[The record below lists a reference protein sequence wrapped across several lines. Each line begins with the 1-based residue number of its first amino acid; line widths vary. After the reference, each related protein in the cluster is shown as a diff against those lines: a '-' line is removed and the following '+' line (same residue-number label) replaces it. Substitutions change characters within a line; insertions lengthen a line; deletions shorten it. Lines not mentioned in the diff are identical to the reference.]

1 MEQQFELALKE
12 FLPHLRH
19 AKQIEIKDDVFFH
32 KCDNANDDDKNK
44 CHFHG
49 RPTTTIERRNT
60 TSWVPQQSHT
70 HQQQIDLIEPNACTV
85 ITVNGCVPHAA
96 NNAKNK
102 LQRQRRRHASKNHS
116 KINSKSSATHN
127 KACSKAHQN
136 QNTNQIDESTN
147 QSTTNKSSQNTLAK
161 SKHVQLKSS
170 NQPTSNSKPH
180 PAPFTRTTNKQTTG
194 DREDRNTTNTSI
206 HKFRMHNSRA
216 GSNQTTAWYDDTN
229 QTQRILPNKLC
240 SEHGFP

>member
-1 MEQQFELALKE
+1 MCFACRLW
-12 FLPHLRH
+12 
-19 AKQIEIKDDVFFH
+19 
-32 KCDNANDDDKNK
+32 
-44 CHFHG
+44 
-49 RPTTTIERRNT
+49 RR
-60 TSWVPQQSHT
+60 
-70 HQQQIDLIEPNACTV
+70 DLPNACTV

-102 LQRQRRRHASKNHS
+102 QQRQRRRHASKNHS

-180 PAPFTRTTNKQTTG
+180 PAPFTRTTNKQLATGKTETPRTHQFTNSACTTRVRG
-194 DREDRNTTNTSI
+194 PTKPPRGMMTQTKLI
-206 HKFRMHNSRA
+206 GNSRMCLGPDLHA
-216 GSNQTTAWYDDTN
+216 ARDTSRAMGFS
-229 QTQRILPNKLC
+229 TSRC
-240 SEHGFP
+240 SVTLLGDFPQA

>member
-1 MEQQFELALKE
+1 MATQVQ
-12 FLPHLRH
+12 
-19 AKQIEIKDDVFFH
+19 
-32 KCDNANDDDKNK
+32 DDDA
-44 CHFHG
+44 
-49 RPTTTIERRNT
+49 
-60 TSWVPQQSHT
+60 S
-70 HQQQIDLIEPNACTV
+70 QQIDLIEPNACTV

-102 LQRQRRRHASKNHS
+102 QQRQRRRHASKNHS

-147 QSTTNKSSQNTLAK
+147 QSTTKKSSQNTLAK

-180 PAPFTRTTNKQTTG
+180 PAPFTRTTNKQLATGKTETPRTHQFTNSACTTRVRG
-194 DREDRNTTNTSI
+194 PTKPPRGMMTQTKLNESFRTNCAQNTGFLN
-206 HKFRMHNSRA
+206 
-216 GSNQTTAWYDDTN
+216 GCVLSNAPPCTGIAPSLAKKPPLTWGGIQLW
-229 QTQRILPNKLC
+229 
-240 SEHGFP
+240 